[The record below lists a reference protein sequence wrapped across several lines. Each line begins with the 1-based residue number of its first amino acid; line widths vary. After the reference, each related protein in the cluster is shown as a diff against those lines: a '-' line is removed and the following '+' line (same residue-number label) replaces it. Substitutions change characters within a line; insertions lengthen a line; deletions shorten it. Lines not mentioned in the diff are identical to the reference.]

1 MVYQCHLCQSG
12 GTSTYKDIPNVI
24 DIGWTILIIIERF
37 YNNYL
42 KLNGLTSNAQGM
54 IIVDKQ

>member
-1 MVYQCHLCQSG
+1 MIYQYHLCQSG

-24 DIGWTILIIIERF
+24 DIGWTVLIIIKSF
-37 YNNYL
+37 YNNNP
-42 KLNGLTSNAQGM
+42 KLNGLTSNAQGT